1 MFVFPFYS
9 FADVTGRCRCNFH
22 GSWIFRTG
30 IGHSR
35 YRRLY
40 SQGKIL
46 RSFHKRL
53 SFIFFEKC
61 AIDCP
66 FLAPFVAS
74 AKTPLQNLRL
84 ECLLSEAYHVQ
95 SGQLMDR
102 FVVDLCCCLADAGR
116 YRHQRRHRLGRLQH
130 HVRHQRVRPI
140 FGRRHLSQLVAVSPR
155 LHRLLRCHLRPP
167 VHHLQRTSHVVSSHC
182 SSLSRRLL
190 PCHCIDCAHR

>member
-1 MFVFPFYS
+1 
-9 FADVTGRCRCNFH
+9 
-22 GSWIFRTG
+22 
-30 IGHSR
+30 
-35 YRRLY
+35 
-40 SQGKIL
+40 
-46 RSFHKRL
+46 
-53 SFIFFEKC
+53 
-61 AIDCP
+61 
-66 FLAPFVAS
+66 
-74 AKTPLQNLRL
+74 
-84 ECLLSEAYHVQ
+84 
-95 SGQLMDR
+95 MDR